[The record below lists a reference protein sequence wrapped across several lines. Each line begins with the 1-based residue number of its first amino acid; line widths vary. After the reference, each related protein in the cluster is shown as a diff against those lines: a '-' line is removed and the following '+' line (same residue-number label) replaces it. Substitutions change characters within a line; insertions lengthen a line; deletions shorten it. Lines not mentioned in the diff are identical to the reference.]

1 MDQEG
6 FAAMKRASVTP
17 KTPKSKSSSDGDQ
30 EIRASDVSKWKV
42 GEVVTLLGKDGDEM
56 ADGVVSQVVGRWQ
69 GGNLEEQDL
78 CLVQV
83 SDLKVDKTT
92 KLPFPFNLKGTS
104 FEEAE
109 TLVGKPRVPWDIDYI
124 VHAPQ
129 STPPRNNT

>member
-6 FAAMKRASVTP
+6 FAAMKRTSLTP
-17 KTPKSKSSSDGDQ
+17 KTPSKSKSSSDGDQ
-30 EIRASDVSKWKV
+30 EIRASEESKWKV

-69 GGNLEEQDL
+69 GSNLEEQDL

-92 KLPFPFNLKGTS
+92 KLPFPFNLTGTS

-109 TLVGKPRVPWDIDYI
+109 TLMGKPRVPWDVDYI
-124 VHAPQ
+124 VHG
-129 STPPRNNT
+129 TPPSNNT